1 MSENKTV
8 FEQLEEVQ
16 KDLKELK
23 EKQKSLVDQLN
34 EDDPK
39 IIEFVKT
46 ANRVWRYSHE
56 KSDLKRNNNRN
67 KKMSIIGFVLLAVY
81 LIVPF
86 FFISKP
92 YGWILPVVSGLVC
105 ICQGVL
111 QAFKMR
117 PREYELKYNDIPS
130 FWRYAELD
138 DNDIVCTTKEKW
150 WVILLRVCVLLIPIA
165 ISVEMFLFLDGIW
178 EIICWLPAVL
188 FSLLILPFRDNTIYG
203 YQLHFIDDKND
214 IEYFHLKEFMTRNNL
229 K

>member
-34 EDDPK
+34 EGDPK

-46 ANRVWRYSHE
+46 ANRVWRYSYE
-56 KSDLKRNNNRN
+56 KSDLKRKDNKN
-67 KKMSIIGFVLLAVY
+67 KKMSIIGFILLVIY

-86 FFISKP
+86 FFIAKP
-92 YGWILPVVSGLVC
+92 YGWILSVFSGLIC

-111 QAFKMR
+111 QAFKMKDK
-117 PREYELKYNDIPS
+117 EYEIKYNDIPS

-138 DNDIVCTTKEKW
+138 DNDIVCATKEKW
-150 WVILLRVCVLLIPIA
+150 WVILLRACVLLIPVA
-165 ISVEMFLFLDGIW
+165 ISIEIFLFLDGIW
-178 EIICWLPAVL
+178 KIICWLPAVL

-203 YQLHFIDDKND
+203 YQLHFVDDKND
-214 IEYFHLKEFMTRNNL
+214 IEYIHLKEFMTRNNL

>member
-117 PREYELKYNDIPS
+117 SRKYELKYNDIPS

-138 DNDIVCTTKEKW
+138 DNDIVCATKEKW

>member
-16 KDLKELK
+16 KELKDLKD
-23 EKQKSLVDQLN
+23 KQKTLVDQLN

-39 IIEFVKT
+39 IIEFVKN
-46 ANRVWRYSHE
+46 ANRVWRYSYE
-56 KSDLKRNNNRN
+56 KSGLRRENNKN
-67 KKMSIIGFVLLAVY
+67 KKISIIGFVLLAIY
-81 LIVPF
+81 LTVPF
-86 FFISKP
+86 FFIAKP
-92 YGWILPVVSGLVC
+92 YGWILPVFSSLIC

-111 QAFKMR
+111 QAFKMK

-138 DNDIVCTTKEKW
+138 DNDIVCATKEKW
-150 WVILLRVCVLLIPIA
+150 WVILLRVCVLLIPVS
-165 ISVEMFLFLDGIW
+165 ISIEMFLFLDGIW
-178 EIICWLPAVL
+178 KIICWLPAVL

-203 YQLHFIDDKND
+203 YQLHFVDDKND
-214 IEYFHLKEFMTRNNL
+214 IEYIHLKEFMTRNNL

>member
-16 KDLKELK
+16 KELKDLKGT
-23 EKQKSLVDQLN
+23 QKTLVDQLN

-56 KSDLKRNNNRN
+56 KSDLKRKNNKN
-67 KKMSIIGFVLLAVY
+67 KKISIIRFVLLAIY
-81 LIVPF
+81 LTVPF
-86 FFISKP
+86 FFITKP
-92 YGWILPVVSGLVC
+92 YGWILPVFSVVVC
-105 ICQGVL
+105 ICQGIL

-117 PREYELKYNDIPS
+117 PREYELKYNDVPS
-130 FWRYAELD
+130 FWSYAELD
-138 DNDIVCTTKEKW
+138 DNDIVCATKDKW

-165 ISVEMFLFLDGIW
+165 IGVEMFLFLDGIW
-178 EIICWLPAVL
+178 EIICWLPVVL
-188 FSLLILPFRDNTIYG
+188 FYSLSLLFIDNTNYG
-203 YQLHFIDDKND
+203 YQLHFVDDKND
-214 IEYFHLKEFMTRNNL
+214 IEYFHLKEFMKRNHL

>member
-1 MSENKTV
+1 MSKTV
-8 FEQLEEVQ
+8 FERLEEVQ
-16 KDLKELK
+16 KELNDLK
-23 EKQKSLVDQLN
+23 EKQKTLVDQLN

-46 ANRVWRYSHE
+46 AKRVWRYSYE
-56 KSDLKRNNNRN
+56 KSDLKRKNNKN
-67 KKMSIIGFVLLAVY
+67 KKISIIGFVVLAVY
-81 LIVPF
+81 LIIPF
-86 FFISKP
+86 FFVTKP
-92 YGWILPVVSGLVC
+92 YGWILPVLSGLIC

-117 PREYELKYNDIPS
+117 PREYEHKYNDIPS

-138 DNDIVCTTKEKW
+138 DNDIVCATKDKW

-178 EIICWLPAVL
+178 DIICWLPAVL
-188 FSLLILPFRDNTIYG
+188 CSLLVLPFRDKTIYG
-203 YQLHFIDDKND
+203 YRLHFVDDKND
-214 IEYFHLKEFMTRNNL
+214 IEYIHLKEFMKRNNL

>member
-67 KKMSIIGFVLLAVY
+67 KKMSIIGLVLLAVY

-86 FFISKP
+86 FVISKP

-105 ICQGVL
+105 ICQGFL

-117 PREYELKYNDIPS
+117 PREYELKYKDIPS

-138 DNDIVCTTKEKW
+138 DNDIVCATKEKW

>member
-8 FEQLEEVQ
+8 FEQLEDVQ

-23 EKQKSLVDQLN
+23 EKQKTLVDQLN

-39 IIEFVKT
+39 IIEFVKR
-46 ANRVWRYSHE
+46 ANRVWRYSYE
-56 KSDLKRNNNRN
+56 KSDLRRKNNKN
-67 KKMSIIGFVLLAVY
+67 KKMSIIGFILLAVY
-81 LIVPF
+81 LVVPF

-105 ICQGVL
+105 ICQGTL
-111 QAFKMR
+111 QIFKMK

-138 DNDIVCTTKEKW
+138 DNDIVCATKDKW

-165 ISVEMFLFLDGIW
+165 ISVEMLLFLDGIW
-178 EIICWLPAVL
+178 KFLCWLPGVL
-188 FSLLILPFRDNTIYG
+188 FSFLILPFRDNTIYG

>member
-16 KDLKELK
+16 KNLKELK

-34 EDDPK
+34 EDDHK

-56 KSDLKRNNNRN
+56 KSDLKRENNKN
-67 KKMSIIGFVLLAVY
+67 KKMSIIGFILLAIY
-81 LIVPF
+81 LTVPF
-86 FFISKP
+86 FFITKP
-92 YGWILPVVSGLVC
+92 FGWILPVFSVVVC
-105 ICQGVL
+105 VCQGIL
-111 QAFKMR
+111 QIFKMK

-130 FWRYAELD
+130 FWRYAEFD
-138 DNDIVCTTKEKW
+138 DNDIVCATKDKW

-165 ISVEMFLFLDGIW
+165 ISVEMLLFLDDLW
-178 EIICWLPAVL
+178 KLLCLLPGSFSVL
-188 FSLLILPFRDNTIYG
+188 LTSFFKDNTIYG
-203 YQLHFIDDKND
+203 YQLHFVDDKND
-214 IEYFHLKEFMTRNNL
+214 IKYFHLKEFMTRNNL

>member
-1 MSENKTV
+1 MSKTV
-8 FEQLEEVQ
+8 FERLEEVQ
-16 KDLKELK
+16 KELKDLK
-23 EKQKSLVDQLN
+23 EKQKTLVDQLN

-46 ANRVWRYSHE
+46 ANRVWRYSYE
-56 KSDLKRNNNRN
+56 KSDLKRKNNKN
-67 KKMSIIGFVLLAVY
+67 KKISIIGFVVLAIY
-81 LIVPF
+81 LTVPF
-86 FFISKP
+86 FFVTKP
-92 YGWILPVVSGLVC
+92 YGWILPVLSGLIC

-138 DNDIVCTTKEKW
+138 DNDIVRATKDKW

-188 FSLLILPFRDNTIYG
+188 CSLLVLPFRDKTIQG
-203 YQLHFIDDKND
+203 YRLHFVDDKND
-214 IEYFHLKEFMTRNNL
+214 IEYIHLKEFMKRNNL

>member
-16 KDLKELK
+16 KELKDLKD
-23 EKQKSLVDQLN
+23 KQKTLVDQLN

-39 IIEFVKT
+39 IIEFVKN
-46 ANRVWRYSHE
+46 ANRVWRYSYE
-56 KSDLKRNNNRN
+56 KSDLRRKNNKN
-67 KKMSIIGFVLLAVY
+67 KKMSIIGFILLAIY

-92 YGWILPVVSGLVC
+92 YGWILPVLSVIVC
-105 ICQGVL
+105 ICQGTL
-111 QAFKMR
+111 QIFKMKQ
-117 PREYELKYNDIPS
+117 REYELKYNDIPS

-138 DNDIVCTTKEKW
+138 DNDIVCATKDKW

-203 YQLHFIDDKND
+203 YQLHFVDDKND
-214 IEYFHLKEFMTRNNL
+214 IEYIHLKEFMTRNNL

>member
-16 KDLKELK
+16 KELKDLKD
-23 EKQKSLVDQLN
+23 KQKTLVDQLN
-34 EDDPK
+34 EDDPD
-39 IIEFVKT
+39 IIEFVKN
-46 ANRVWRYSHE
+46 ANRVWRYSYE
-56 KSDLKRNNNRN
+56 KSDLRRKNNKN
-67 KKMSIIGFVLLAVY
+67 KKISIIGFILLAVY

-92 YGWILPVVSGLVC
+92 YGWILPVFSVIVC
-105 ICQGVL
+105 ICQGTL
-111 QAFKMR
+111 QIFKMK

-138 DNDIVCTTKEKW
+138 DNDIVCATKDKW

-165 ISVEMFLFLDGIW
+165 IGAEMFLFLDGIW
-178 EIICWLPAVL
+178 NIICWLPVAL
-188 FSLLILPFRDNTIYG
+188 FPLLSLPFRDNTIYG
-203 YQLHFIDDKND
+203 YQLHFVDDKND
-214 IEYFHLKEFMTRNNL
+214 IEYFHLKEFMIRNNL

>member
-8 FEQLEEVQ
+8 FEQLEDVQ

-46 ANRVWRYSHE
+46 ANRVWRYSYE
-56 KSDLKRNNNRN
+56 KSDLRRKNNKN
-67 KKMSIIGFVLLAVY
+67 KKISIIGFILLAVY

-92 YGWILPVVSGLVC
+92 YGWILPVFSVIVC
-105 ICQGVL
+105 ICQGTL
-111 QAFKMR
+111 QIFKMK

-138 DNDIVCTTKEKW
+138 DNDIVCATKDKW
-150 WVILLRVCVLLIPIA
+150 WVILLRVCILLIPIA
-165 ISVEMFLFLDGIW
+165 ISVEMLLFLDDLW
-178 EIICWLPAVL
+178 KLL
-188 FSLLILPFRDNTIYG
+188 SLLPGSFSVLLTSFFKDNTIYG
-203 YQLHFIDDKND
+203 YQLHFVDDKND
-214 IEYFHLKEFMTRNNL
+214 IKYFHLKEFMARNNL